1 MLQADSLPAELPG
14 KTESSLNVLIRV
26 PSGLPVTEPSGHFL
40 VLVLLDSRQH
50 LVQLFTPSP
59 QKPLLHLVSRHQHLP
74 LPSWLLPGPRRHH
87 GPPGF
92 SKCLPWV
99 LPPAVCVSTTAVGGL
114 LFTVK
119 EGQIISALGD
129 GNGSPL
135 RCSCLEN
142 PRDRGAW
149 WAGVYGVAQSQT
161 RVKRL
166 SSSSSISALGLQQSL
181 PTARRPS

>member
-1 MLQADSLPAELPG
+1 MQADSLPAELPG

-40 VLVLLDSRQH
+40 VLVLLDSWQH

-59 QKPLLHLVSRHQHLP
+59 QKPLFHLVSRHQHLP

-119 EGQIISALGD
+119 GGQIISALWRRKWQPTPVFLPGESQ
-129 GNGSPL
+129 GQRSLVGW
-135 RCSCLEN
+135 CLWGRTES
-142 PRDRGAW
+142 DTTEA
-149 WAGVYGVAQSQT
+149 T
-161 RVKRL
+161 
-166 SSSSSISALGLQQSL
+166 
-181 PTARRPS
+181 